1 MERLLRVLHVPVIVQ
16 RSPEWFAKRASRVTS
31 SEAAA
36 VLGENKYESATDVL
50 FRKFGLGRAFVG
62 NAATRYGQ
70 HYEPEAIAAY
80 CAALGRVSFE
90 VGLVDYEAV
99 HGPNA
104 QLAFVAGSPDGI
116 TVRRGA
122 PRESE
127 DAAAGGAE
135 KKDAGPQGEPA
146 AEPPEQC
153 PRAAGL
159 IGPLG
164 AEPPPYTSERC
175 LRDALGDA
183 ADEEPVLLEVKCPFR
198 RKIVHGTIPHHYYA
212 QVQLNMFICGLR
224 VADFVEYR
232 PAPFEL
238 NIVRVYPDEKWLAGA
253 LPVLVAFHAEC
264 ARYAGRIAEHPMYA
278 KYAKAAERAERASAL
293 APANAPTGAIGIG
306 AETVCDDEARDG
318 AAAAPERAQG
328 ARAHD
333 AARDAERCEP
343 TYTFIDDDDA

>member
-1 MERLLRVLHVPVIVQ
+1 MRVLHVPVIVQ

-31 SEAAA
+31 SEASA
-36 VLGENKYESATDVL
+36 VLGENKYESATDVM

-99 HGPNA
+99 HGPDA
-104 QLAFVAGSPDGI
+104 RLAFVAGSPDGI
-116 TVRRGA
+116 TVRRGRAVAA
-122 PRESE
+122 PTTTESSSSS
-127 DAAAGGAE
+127 AE
-135 KKDAGPQGEPA
+135 ERIQ
-146 AEPPEQC
+146 
-153 PRAAGL
+153 AAGL

-164 AEPPPYTSERC
+164 AERPPYTSEAC
-175 LRDALGDA
+175 LRDELGDA

-238 NIVRVYPDEKWLAGA
+238 NIVRVYPDEKWLAHA

-264 ARYAGRIAEHPMYA
+264 ASYAGRIEEHPSYA
-278 KYAKAAERAERASAL
+278 KYAKMSAREGQKQ
-293 APANAPTGAIGIG
+293 APASLITGDECDGR
-306 AETVCDDEARDG
+306 ETL
-318 AAAAPERAQG
+318 RA
-328 ARAHD
+328 
-333 AARDAERCEP
+333 EP
-343 TYTFIDDDDA
+343 TYSFIDDDA